1 MDTLSAAWPPTSFPA
16 ESKWNFY
23 GGSRIESFLIFSV
36 AFDFLIE
43 SLGKKGM
50 LGIRVGG
57 INEVVHESVVC
68 IFHFLPFVSWK
79 DLMVRRFENFG

>member
-1 MDTLSAAWPPTSFPA
+1 MWF
-16 ESKWNFY
+16 
-23 GGSRIESFLIFSV
+23 FLIFSV

-57 INEVVHESVVC
+57 INEVVRESVVC
-68 IFHFLPFVSWK
+68 IFHFLQFVSWK